1 MVKKKYKPQ
10 KQENI
15 IRQGSILLLL
25 TCFYLLTY
33 YSHIIRDHYWF
44 FYISC
49 STIRQ
54 IIEYN
59 PIAQLYCLIELSII
73 FFKR

>member
-25 TCFYLLTY
+25 TCFYLLT

-59 PIAQLYCLIELSII
+59 PIAQLYCLIELI
-73 FFKR
+73 